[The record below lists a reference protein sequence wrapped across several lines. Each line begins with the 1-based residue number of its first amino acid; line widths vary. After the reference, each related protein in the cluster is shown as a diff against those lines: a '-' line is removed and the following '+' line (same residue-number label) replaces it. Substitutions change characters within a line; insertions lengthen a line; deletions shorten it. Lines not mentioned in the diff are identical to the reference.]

1 MSVACEGE
9 LVTASAP
16 AASADGRFGLPAA
29 PGGLRL
35 TQSLVNTALAAP
47 IRHPRPDLLAVLES
61 ARQWLSP
68 ALAAWSA
75 ATGNAVPVID
85 LDQADLPP
93 LRDHR
98 ELLRAQLRAT
108 PGGSQADTRPD
119 LGASRDIKAKVL
131 LNVGADGRVG
141 YEPLESGWRALRAL
155 TSAEA
160 LVAQASG
167 TWSRLKACAYP
178 PCGLCFYDTS
188 PNRSRVWHDTAT
200 CGNITNLRASRSRRQ
215 G

>member
-1 MSVACEGE
+1 M
-9 LVTASAP
+9 TASAP

-47 IRHPRPDLLAVLES
+47 GRHPRPDLLAELEP
-61 ARQWLSP
+61 ARRWLDET
-68 ALAAWSA
+68 LAAWSA
-75 ATGNAVPVID
+75 ATGNPVPVID
-85 LDQADLPP
+85 LDEPDLPP

-98 ELLRAQLRAT
+98 DLLRTQLRAR
-108 PGGSQADTRPD
+108 PGGGQPDLPAGRAPD
-119 LGASRDIKAKVL
+119 LGASRDVTAKVL
-131 LNVGADGRVG
+131 LNVGADGHVG

-215 G
+215 V

>member
-1 MSVACEGE
+1 MTGEGE
-9 LVTASAP
+9 IVPGNVP
-16 AASADGRFGLPAA
+16 AAASVERFDLLAA

-35 TQSLVNTALAAP
+35 AQDLVNSALAGP
-47 IRHPRPDLLAVLES
+47 VRHSRPDLLAGLGS
-61 ARQWLSP
+61 ARQWLGE

-75 ATGNAVPVID
+75 VTGNAAPAID
-85 LDQADLPP
+85 LDESDLPP

-98 ELLRAQLRAT
+98 ELLRAQLRAR
-108 PGGSQADTRPD
+108 PGGSQAEDIPPGP
-119 LGASRDIKAKVL
+119 GASRDIAAKIL
-131 LNVGADGRVG
+131 LDVGADGRVR
-141 YEPLESGWRALRAL
+141 YEPLESGWRAVRAL

-160 LVAQASG
+160 LVAQAAG

-200 CGNITNLRASRSRRQ
+200 CGNITNLRASRSRRRD
-215 G
+215 